1 MCGHAIAHPLFPAIH
16 HSGCCPGHGKCNP
29 DLQEKVYYFVKYQCE
44 DCAKKGQ
51 NQKGLRGGSRLYM
64 PPPPSAPIGSLSDIK
79 DASNAGSL
87 ECKSYQ
93 APTIPEKMEDLD
105 IASIGGLVHIDQQS
119 SNISKKVD
127 ALEKMTAK
135 KRVLIKEVETSVRAM
150 KESFLKEAK
159 NNLVGKDWEIVSTD
173 FDDEDWEVL

>member
-1 MCGHAIAHPLFPAIH
+1 MCGHSIAHPLLPAIY

-29 DLQEKVYYFVKYQCE
+29 DLQEKVYYFVKHQCE

-51 NQKGLRGGSRLYM
+51 SQKGLRGGSRLYM
-64 PPPPSAPIGSLSDIK
+64 PPPPSTPIGNPSEIK

-87 ECKSYQ
+87 ACKSYQ
-93 APTIPEKMEDLD
+93 APIIPEKMDDLD
-105 IASIGGLVHIDQQS
+105 LANIGGLVHMDQQS

-127 ALEKMTAK
+127 ALEKMTPK
-135 KRVLIKEVETSVRAM
+135 KRVLI
-150 KESFLKEAK
+150 KEAK

>member
-1 MCGHAIAHPLFPAIH
+1 
-16 HSGCCPGHGKCNP
+16 
-29 DLQEKVYYFVKYQCE
+29 
-44 DCAKKGQ
+44 
-51 NQKGLRGGSRLYM
+51 M
-64 PPPPSAPIGSLSDIK
+64 PPPPSAPIGNPSEIK

-87 ECKSYQ
+87 ACKSYQ
-93 APTIPEKMEDLD
+93 APIIPEKMDDLD
-105 IASIGGLVHIDQQS
+105 LANIGGLVHMDQQS

-127 ALEKMTAK
+127 ALEKMTPK

-150 KESFLKEAK
+150 KENFLKEAK